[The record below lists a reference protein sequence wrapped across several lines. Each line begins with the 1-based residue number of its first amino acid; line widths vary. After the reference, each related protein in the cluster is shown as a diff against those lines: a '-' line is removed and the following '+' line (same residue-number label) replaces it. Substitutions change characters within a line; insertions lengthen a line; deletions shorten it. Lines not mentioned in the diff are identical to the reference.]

1 MAFKHYDVV
10 RAASPSDL
18 AERITQKLK
27 EGWQPYGS
35 ALISTAGYGAEF
47 IQPVVSEGSIS
58 SPEEPGNRPTT
69 SAPSV
74 APEYYYVIALAGQS
88 NGMSYGE
95 GLPLPDTF
103 DSPDPRI
110 KQLARRSTVTPGGAA
125 CKYNDIIPADHCLHD
140 VQDMSRLNHPKA
152 DLSKG
157 QYGTVGQGL
166 HIAKKLLPFIPANA
180 GILLVPCCRGGS
192 AFTTGA
198 DGTYSDASGAS
209 ENSTRWGVD
218 KPLYKDLIGRTKAAL
233 KKNPKN
239 VLFAVVWMQG
249 EFDFGG
255 TPVNHAAQ
263 FGALVDKFRAD
274 LADMAGQCVGGS
286 AGGVPWICGDTTY
299 FWKQKNESTYQTV
312 YGSYKNKT
320 EKNIHF
326 VPFMTDENGVNVPTN
341 KPEED
346 PDIPGIGYYGSKWR
360 DSSATWTSQDRASHF
375 SSWARRT
382 TYFWKQKNESTYQ
395 TVYGSYKNKTE
406 KNIHFVPF
414 MTDENGVNVPTNKPE
429 EDPDIPGIGYYGS
442 KWRDSS
448 ATWTS
453 QDRASHFS
461 SWARRGIISDR
472 LATAILRHAGRV
484 ALNAGASSTVS
495 EVRPSSPSG
504 AEATGVTT
512 LLSYLA
518 SESEGSLKVQ
528 GWSASGGRAEVVSDA
543 EGTGGKAVKLT
554 KEAGK
559 SSWVLEY
566 AAGNGAALLQ
576 KGGQIRCRFK
586 VSGALAANQYVM
598 AFYWPVSSLPQGV
611 ALTGDGGNNLLA
623 AFYIQTDAKD
633 LNVMYHNAKVA
644 TNNLKLGTFGAFDN
658 EWHMLAFRFAGNN
671 SLQVTPVIDGQDGT
685 PFTLTQSP
693 VSAFAADKLH
703 VTDITRNATYPVLI
717 DSIAVEVNNA
727 DAAA

>member
-1 MAFKHYDVV
+1 MTFKHYDVV

-18 AERITQKLK
+18 AERLTQKLK
-27 EGWQPYGS
+27 EGWQPFGS
-35 ALISTAGYGAEF
+35 PVAITPYTLMQAIAAEGDVTT
-47 IQPVVSEGSIS
+47 PVAVTGNEGEAVAVSA
-58 SPEEPGNRPTT
+58 T
-69 SAPSV
+69 SD
-74 APEYYYVIALAGQS
+74 PEYYFVVVLAGQS

-95 GLPLPDTF
+95 GLPLPETYDR
-103 DSPDPRI
+103 PDPRI
-110 KQLARRSTVTPGGAA
+110 KQLARRSTVTPGGVA

-375 SSWARRT
+375 ST
-382 TYFWKQKNESTYQ
+382 
-395 TVYGSYKNKTE
+395 
-406 KNIHFVPF
+406 
-414 MTDENGVNVPTNKPE
+414 
-429 EDPDIPGIGYYGS
+429 
-442 KWRDSS
+442 
-448 ATWTS
+448 
-453 QDRASHFS
+453 
-461 SWARRGIISDR
+461 WARRGIISDR
-472 LATAILRHAGRV
+472 LATAILVHAGRIAEFITGKQPDMV
-484 ALNAGASSTVS
+484 KPTV
-495 EVRPSSPSG
+495 PSG
-504 AEATGVTT
+504 EGPEREAEAPASNRT
-512 LLSYLA
+512 LMSLLA
-518 SESEGSLKVQ
+518 SGEHLASQ
-528 GWSASGGRAEVVSDA
+528 GWRYYHKPAGGDSVNKNIAEAVVSDA
-543 EGTGGKAVKLT
+543 GATGGKALQLNKP
-554 KEAGK
+554 ENHI
-559 SSWVLEY
+559 WFLEHD
-566 AAGNGAALLQ
+566 AAGQGAELLK
-576 KGGQIRCRFK
+576 KGGRVSVRFK
-586 VSGALAANQYVM
+586 LPGSLVPNQFALGI
-598 AFYWPVSSLPQGV
+598 YWQLSSLPEGV
-611 ALTGDGGNNLLA
+611 MLSGEGNDMLMSFFL
-623 AFYIQTDAKD
+623 QTDTTN
-633 LNVMYHNAKVA
+633 LNAMHHRKPNAK
-644 TNNLKLGTFGAFDN
+644 LDTFGVFDN
-658 EWHMLAFRFAGNN
+658 GWHTLAFEFAGNN
-671 SLQVTPVIDGQDGT
+671 SIQVTPVLDEKRGAA
-685 PFTLTQSP
+685 FTLVKSP
-693 VSAFAADKLH
+693 ASGAADKLQLN
-703 VTDITRNATYPVLI
+703 DISRSATYTLLI
-717 DSIAVEVNNA
+717 DSIAVEVNSTDTVA
-727 DAAA
+727 

>member
-1 MAFKHYDVV
+1 MTFKHYDVV

-18 AERITQKLK
+18 AERLTQKLK
-27 EGWQPYGS
+27 EGWQPFGS
-35 ALISTAGYGAEF
+35 PVAITPYTLMQAIAAEGDVTT
-47 IQPVVSEGSIS
+47 PVAVTGNEGEAVAVSA
-58 SPEEPGNRPTT
+58 T
-69 SAPSV
+69 SD
-74 APEYYYVIALAGQS
+74 PEYYFVVVLAGQS

-95 GLPLPDTF
+95 GLPLPETYDR
-103 DSPDPRI
+103 PDPRI
-110 KQLARRSTVTPGGAA
+110 KQLARRSTVTPGGVA

-218 KPLYKDLIGRTKAAL
+218 KPLYKDLIGRTKAAM

-375 SSWARRT
+375 ST
-382 TYFWKQKNESTYQ
+382 
-395 TVYGSYKNKTE
+395 
-406 KNIHFVPF
+406 
-414 MTDENGVNVPTNKPE
+414 
-429 EDPDIPGIGYYGS
+429 
-442 KWRDSS
+442 
-448 ATWTS
+448 
-453 QDRASHFS
+453 
-461 SWARRGIISDR
+461 WARRGIISDR
-472 LATAILRHAGRV
+472 LATAILVHAGRIAEFITGKQPDMV
-484 ALNAGASSTVS
+484 KPTV
-495 EVRPSSPSG
+495 PSG
-504 AEATGVTT
+504 EGPEREAEAPASNRT
-512 LLSYLA
+512 LMSLLA
-518 SESEGSLKVQ
+518 SGEDLASQ
-528 GWSASGGRAEVVSDA
+528 GWRYYHKPAGGDSVNKNIAEAVVSDA
-543 EGTGGKAVKLT
+543 GATGGKALQLNKP
-554 KEAGK
+554 ENHI
-559 SSWVLEY
+559 WFLEHD
-566 AAGNGAALLQ
+566 AAGQGAELLK
-576 KGGQIRCRFK
+576 KGGRVSVRFK
-586 VSGALAANQYVM
+586 LPGSLVPNQFALGI
-598 AFYWPVSSLPQGV
+598 YWQLSSLPEGV
-611 ALTGDGGNNLLA
+611 MLSGEGNDMLMSFFL
-623 AFYIQTDAKD
+623 QTDTTN
-633 LNVMYHNAKVA
+633 LNAMHHRKPNAK
-644 TNNLKLGTFGAFDN
+644 LDTFGVFDN
-658 EWHMLAFRFAGNN
+658 GWHTLAFEFAGNN
-671 SLQVTPVIDGQDGT
+671 SIQVTPVLDEKRGAA
-685 PFTLTQSP
+685 FTLVKSP
-693 VSAFAADKLH
+693 ASGAADKLQLN
-703 VTDITRNATYPVLI
+703 DISRSATYTLLI
-717 DSIAVEVNNA
+717 DSIAVEVNST
-727 DAAA
+727 DTAA

>member
-18 AERITQKLK
+18 AERLTQKLK
-27 EGWQPYGS
+27 EGWQPFGS
-35 ALISTAGYGAEF
+35 PVAITPYTLMQAIAAEGDVTT
-47 IQPVVSEGSIS
+47 PVAVTGNEGKAVAVSA
-58 SPEEPGNRPTT
+58 T
-69 SAPSV
+69 SD
-74 APEYYYVIALAGQS
+74 PEYYFVVVLAGQS

-95 GLPLPDTF
+95 GLPLPETYDR
-103 DSPDPRI
+103 PDPRI

-375 SSWARRT
+375 ST
-382 TYFWKQKNESTYQ
+382 
-395 TVYGSYKNKTE
+395 
-406 KNIHFVPF
+406 
-414 MTDENGVNVPTNKPE
+414 
-429 EDPDIPGIGYYGS
+429 
-442 KWRDSS
+442 
-448 ATWTS
+448 
-453 QDRASHFS
+453 
-461 SWARRGIISDR
+461 WARRGIISDR
-472 LATAILRHAGRV
+472 LATAILVHAGRT
-484 ALNAGASSTVS
+484 AEFITGKQPDM
-495 EVRPSSPSG
+495 VRPTVPSG
-504 AEATGVTT
+504 EGPEREAEAPASKRT
-512 LLSYLA
+512 LMSLLA
-518 SESEGSLKVQ
+518 SGEDLASQ
-528 GWSASGGRAEVVSDA
+528 GWRYYHKPAGGDSVNKNIAEAVVSDA
-543 EGTGGKAVKLT
+543 GATGGKALQLNKP
-554 KEAGK
+554 ENHI
-559 SSWVLEY
+559 WFLEHD
-566 AAGNGAALLQ
+566 AAGQGAELLK
-576 KGGQIRCRFK
+576 KGGRVSVRFK
-586 VSGALAANQYVM
+586 LPGSLVPNQFALGI
-598 AFYWPVSSLPQGV
+598 YWQLSSLPEGV
-611 ALTGDGGNNLLA
+611 TLSGEGNDMLMSFFL
-623 AFYIQTDAKD
+623 QTDTTN
-633 LNVMYHNAKVA
+633 LNAMHHRKPNAK
-644 TNNLKLGTFGAFDN
+644 LDTFGVFDN
-658 EWHMLAFRFAGNN
+658 GWHTLAFEFAGNN
-671 SLQVTPVIDGQDGT
+671 SIQVTPVLDEKRGAA
-685 PFTLTQSP
+685 FTLVKSP
-693 VSAFAADKLH
+693 ASGAADKLQL
-703 VTDITRNATYPVLI
+703 TDISKSATYTLLI
-717 DSIAVEVNNA
+717 DSIAVEVNST
-727 DAAA
+727 DTAA

>member
-18 AERITQKLK
+18 AERLTQKLK
-27 EGWQPYGS
+27 EGWQPFGS
-35 ALISTAGYGAEF
+35 
-47 IQPVVSEGSIS
+47 PVVITPYTLMQAIAAEGDVTT
-58 SPEEPGNRPTT
+58 PVAVTGNEGKAVAVSAT
-69 SAPSV
+69 SD
-74 APEYYYVIALAGQS
+74 PEYYFVVVLAGQS

-95 GLPLPDTF
+95 GLPLPETYDR
-103 DSPDPRI
+103 PDPRI
-110 KQLARRSTVTPGGAA
+110 KQLARRSTVTPGGVA

-209 ENSTRWGVD
+209 ENSARWGVD

-249 EFDFGG
+249 EFDFDG
-255 TPVNHAAQ
+255 TPGNHAAQ

-274 LADMAGQCVGGS
+274 LTDMAGQCVGGS

-299 FWKQKNESTYQTV
+299 FWKQKNESTYQMV

-375 SSWARRT
+375 ST
-382 TYFWKQKNESTYQ
+382 
-395 TVYGSYKNKTE
+395 
-406 KNIHFVPF
+406 
-414 MTDENGVNVPTNKPE
+414 
-429 EDPDIPGIGYYGS
+429 
-442 KWRDSS
+442 
-448 ATWTS
+448 
-453 QDRASHFS
+453 
-461 SWARRGIISDR
+461 WARRGIISDR
-472 LATAILRHAGRV
+472 LATAILVHAGRT
-484 ALNAGASSTVS
+484 AEFITGKQPDM
-495 EVRPSSPSG
+495 VRPTVPSG
-504 AEATGVTT
+504 EGPEREAEAPASKRT
-512 LLSYLA
+512 LMSLLA
-518 SESEGSLKVQ
+518 SGEDLASQ
-528 GWSASGGRAEVVSDA
+528 GWRYYHKPAGGDSVNKNIAEAVVSDA
-543 EGTGGKAVKLT
+543 GATGGKALQLNKP
-554 KEAGK
+554 ENHI
-559 SSWVLEY
+559 WFLEHD
-566 AAGNGAALLQ
+566 AAGQGAELLK
-576 KGGQIRCRFK
+576 KGGRVSVRFK
-586 VSGALAANQYVM
+586 LPGSLVPNQFALGI
-598 AFYWPVSSLPQGV
+598 YWQLSSLPEGV
-611 ALTGDGGNNLLA
+611 TLSGEGNDMLMSFFL
-623 AFYIQTDAKD
+623 QTDTTN
-633 LNVMYHNAKVA
+633 LNAMHHRKPNAK
-644 TNNLKLGTFGAFDN
+644 LDTFGVFDN
-658 EWHMLAFRFAGNN
+658 GWHTLAFEFAGNN
-671 SLQVTPVIDGQDGT
+671 SIQVTPVLDEKRGT
-685 PFTLTQSP
+685 PFTLVKSP
-693 VSAFAADKLH
+693 ASGAADKLQL
-703 VTDITRNATYPVLI
+703 TDISKAATYTLLI
-717 DSIAVEVNNA
+717 DSVKVEVNNA

>member
-1 MAFKHYDVV
+1 AT
-10 RAASPSDL
+10 SD
-18 AERITQKLK
+18 
-27 EGWQPYGS
+27 
-35 ALISTAGYGAEF
+35 
-47 IQPVVSEGSIS
+47 
-58 SPEEPGNRPTT
+58 
-69 SAPSV
+69 
-74 APEYYYVIALAGQS
+74 PEYYFVVVLAGQS

-95 GLPLPDTF
+95 GLPLPETYDR
-103 DSPDPRI
+103 PDPRI
-110 KQLARRSTVTPGGAA
+110 KQLARRSTVTPGGVA

-375 SSWARRT
+375 ST
-382 TYFWKQKNESTYQ
+382 
-395 TVYGSYKNKTE
+395 
-406 KNIHFVPF
+406 
-414 MTDENGVNVPTNKPE
+414 
-429 EDPDIPGIGYYGS
+429 
-442 KWRDSS
+442 
-448 ATWTS
+448 
-453 QDRASHFS
+453 
-461 SWARRGIISDR
+461 WARRGIISDR
-472 LATAILRHAGRV
+472 LATAILVHAGRTAEFITGKQPDMV
-484 ALNAGASSTVS
+484 KPTV
-495 EVRPSSPSG
+495 PSG
-504 AEATGVTT
+504 EGPERETEAPVSNRTLMSLLASGEDLASQGWRYYHKPAGGDSVNKNIAEA
-512 LLSYLA
+512 
-518 SESEGSLKVQ
+518 
-528 GWSASGGRAEVVSDA
+528 VVSDA
-543 EGTGGKAVKLT
+543 GATGGKALQLNKP
-554 KEAGK
+554 ENHI
-559 SSWVLEY
+559 WFLEHD
-566 AAGNGAALLQ
+566 AAGQGAELLK
-576 KGGQIRCRFK
+576 KGGRVSVRFK
-586 VSGALAANQYVM
+586 LPGSLVPNQFALGI
-598 AFYWPVSSLPQGV
+598 YWQLSSLPEGV
-611 ALTGDGGNNLLA
+611 MLSGEGNDMLMSFFL
-623 AFYIQTDAKD
+623 QTDTTN
-633 LNVMYHNAKVA
+633 LNAMHHRKPNAK
-644 TNNLKLGTFGAFDN
+644 LDTFGVFDN
-658 EWHMLAFRFAGNN
+658 GWHTLAFEFAGNN
-671 SLQVTPVIDGQDGT
+671 SIQVTPVLDEKRGAA
-685 PFTLTQSP
+685 FTLVKSP
-693 VSAFAADKLH
+693 ASGAADKLQL
-703 VTDITRNATYPVLI
+703 TDISKSATYTLLI
-717 DSIAVEVNNA
+717 DSIAVEVNSTDTA
-727 DAAA
+727 V

>member
-1 MAFKHYDVV
+1 MTFKHYDVV

-18 AERITQKLK
+18 AERLTQKLK
-27 EGWQPYGS
+27 EGWQPFGS
-35 ALISTAGYGAEF
+35 PVAITPYTLMQAIAAEGDVTT
-47 IQPVVSEGSIS
+47 PVAVTGNEGKAVAVSA
-58 SPEEPGNRPTT
+58 T
-69 SAPSV
+69 SD
-74 APEYYYVIALAGQS
+74 PEYYFVVVLAGQS

-95 GLPLPDTF
+95 GLPLPETYDR
-103 DSPDPRI
+103 PEPRI

-274 LADMAGQCVGGS
+274 LTDMAGQCVGGS

-375 SSWARRT
+375 ST
-382 TYFWKQKNESTYQ
+382 
-395 TVYGSYKNKTE
+395 
-406 KNIHFVPF
+406 
-414 MTDENGVNVPTNKPE
+414 
-429 EDPDIPGIGYYGS
+429 
-442 KWRDSS
+442 
-448 ATWTS
+448 
-453 QDRASHFS
+453 
-461 SWARRGIISDR
+461 WARRGIISDR
-472 LATAILRHAGRV
+472 LATAILVHAGRT
-484 ALNAGASSTVS
+484 AEFITGKQPDM
-495 EVRPSSPSG
+495 VRPTVPSG
-504 AEATGVTT
+504 EGPEREAEAPASKRT
-512 LLSYLA
+512 LMSLLA
-518 SESEGSLKVQ
+518 SGEDLASQ
-528 GWSASGGRAEVVSDA
+528 GWRYYHKPAGGDSVNKNIAEAVVSDA
-543 EGTGGKAVKLT
+543 GATGGKALQLNKP
-554 KEAGK
+554 ENHI
-559 SSWVLEY
+559 WFLEHD
-566 AAGNGAALLQ
+566 AAGQGAELLK
-576 KGGQIRCRFK
+576 KGGRVSVRFK
-586 VSGALAANQYVM
+586 LPGSLVPNQFALGI
-598 AFYWPVSSLPQGV
+598 YWQLSSLPEGV
-611 ALTGDGGNNLLA
+611 MLSGEGNDMLMSFFL
-623 AFYIQTDAKD
+623 QTDTTN
-633 LNVMYHNAKVA
+633 LNAMHHRKPNAK
-644 TNNLKLGTFGAFDN
+644 LDTFGVFDN
-658 EWHMLAFRFAGNN
+658 GWHMLAFEFAGNN
-671 SLQVTPVIDGQDGT
+671 SIQVTPVLDEKRGAA
-685 PFTLTQSP
+685 FTLVKSP
-693 VSAFAADKLH
+693 ASGAADKLQL
-703 VTDITRNATYPVLI
+703 TDISKSATYTLLI
-717 DSIAVEVNNA
+717 DSIAVEVNST
-727 DAAA
+727 DTAA

>member
-1 MAFKHYDVV
+1 MTFKHYDVV

-18 AERITQKLK
+18 ADALAQKIR
-27 EGWQPYGS
+27 EGWQPYGGPFS
-35 ALISTAGYGAEF
+35 SYTDDGAALIQAIVAEGDVST
-47 IQPVVSEGSIS
+47 PVVVKPTGGEGAVIS
-58 SPEEPGNRPTT
+58 ATSDPG
-69 SAPSV
+69 
-74 APEYYYVIALAGQS
+74 YYFVVVLAGQS

-95 GLPLPDTF
+95 GLPLPETYDR
-103 DSPDPRI
+103 PDPRI
-110 KQLARRSTVTPGGAA
+110 KQLARRSTVTPGGVA

-320 EKNIHF
+320 E
-326 VPFMTDENGVNVPTN
+326 
-341 KPEED
+341 ED

-375 SSWARRT
+375 SA
-382 TYFWKQKNESTYQ
+382 
-395 TVYGSYKNKTE
+395 
-406 KNIHFVPF
+406 
-414 MTDENGVNVPTNKPE
+414 
-429 EDPDIPGIGYYGS
+429 
-442 KWRDSS
+442 
-448 ATWTS
+448 
-453 QDRASHFS
+453 
-461 SWARRGIISDR
+461 WARRGIISDR
-472 LATAILRHAGRV
+472 LATAILVHAGRT
-484 ALNAGASSTVS
+484 AEFITGKQPDM
-495 EVRPSSPSG
+495 VRPTVPSG
-504 AEATGVTT
+504 EGPEREAEAPASKRT
-512 LLSYLA
+512 LMSLLA
-518 SESEGSLKVQ
+518 SGEDLASQ
-528 GWSASGGRAEVVSDA
+528 GWRYYHKPAGGDSVNKNIAEAVVSDA
-543 EGTGGKAVKLT
+543 GATGGKALQLNKP
-554 KEAGK
+554 ENHI
-559 SSWVLEY
+559 WFLEHD
-566 AAGNGAALLQ
+566 AAGQGAELLK
-576 KGGQIRCRFK
+576 KGGRVSVRFK
-586 VSGALAANQYVM
+586 LPGSLVPNQFALGI
-598 AFYWPVSSLPQGV
+598 YWQLSSLPEGV
-611 ALTGDGGNNLLA
+611 TLSGEGNDMLMSFFL
-623 AFYIQTDAKD
+623 QTDTTN
-633 LNVMYHNAKVA
+633 LNAMHHRKPNAK
-644 TNNLKLGTFGAFDN
+644 LDTFGVFDN
-658 EWHMLAFRFAGNN
+658 GWHTLAFEFAGNN
-671 SLQVTPVIDGQDGT
+671 SIQVTPVLDEKRGAA
-685 PFTLTQSP
+685 FTLVKSP
-693 VSAFAADKLH
+693 ASGAVDKLQL
-703 VTDITRNATYPVLI
+703 TDISKSATYTLLI
-717 DSIAVEVNNA
+717 DSIAVEVNSTDTA
-727 DAAA
+727 V

>member
-1 MAFKHYDVV
+1 
-10 RAASPSDL
+10 
-18 AERITQKLK
+18 
-27 EGWQPYGS
+27 
-35 ALISTAGYGAEF
+35 
-47 IQPVVSEGSIS
+47 
-58 SPEEPGNRPTT
+58 
-69 SAPSV
+69 
-74 APEYYYVIALAGQS
+74 
-88 NGMSYGE
+88 
-95 GLPLPDTF
+95 
-103 DSPDPRI
+103 
-110 KQLARRSTVTPGGAA
+110 A

-375 SSWARRT
+375 ST
-382 TYFWKQKNESTYQ
+382 
-395 TVYGSYKNKTE
+395 
-406 KNIHFVPF
+406 
-414 MTDENGVNVPTNKPE
+414 
-429 EDPDIPGIGYYGS
+429 
-442 KWRDSS
+442 
-448 ATWTS
+448 
-453 QDRASHFS
+453 
-461 SWARRGIISDR
+461 WARRGIISDR
-472 LATAILRHAGRV
+472 LATAILVHAGRTAEFITGKQPDMV
-484 ALNAGASSTVS
+484 KPTV
-495 EVRPSSPSG
+495 PSG
-504 AEATGVTT
+504 EGPEREAEAPVSNRT
-512 LLSYLA
+512 LMSLLA
-518 SESEGSLKVQ
+518 SGEDLASQ
-528 GWSASGGRAEVVSDA
+528 GWRYYHKPAGGDSVNKNIAEAVVSDA
-543 EGTGGKAVKLT
+543 GATGGKALQLNKP
-554 KEAGK
+554 ENHI
-559 SSWVLEY
+559 WFLEHD
-566 AAGNGAALLQ
+566 AAGQGAELLK
-576 KGGQIRCRFK
+576 KGGRVSVRFK
-586 VSGALAANQYVM
+586 LPGSLVPNQFALGI
-598 AFYWPVSSLPQGV
+598 YWQLSSLPEGV
-611 ALTGDGGNNLLA
+611 TLSGEGNDMLMSFFL
-623 AFYIQTDAKD
+623 QTDTTN
-633 LNVMYHNAKVA
+633 LNAMHHRKPNAK
-644 TNNLKLGTFGAFDN
+644 LDTFGVFDN
-658 EWHMLAFRFAGNN
+658 GWHTLAFEFAGNN
-671 SLQVTPVIDGQDGT
+671 SIQVTPVLDEKRGAA
-685 PFTLTQSP
+685 FTLVKSP
-693 VSAFAADKLH
+693 ASGAADKLQL
-703 VTDITRNATYPVLI
+703 TDISKSATYTLLI
-717 DSIAVEVNNA
+717 DSIAVEVNSTDTA
-727 DAAA
+727 V

>member
-125 CKYNDIIPADHCLHD
+125 CKYNDIIPADHCLHDVQDMSRLNHPKADLSKGQYGTVGQGLHIAKKLLPFIPANAGILLVPCCRGGSAFTTGADGTYSDASGASENSTRWGVDKPLYKDLIGYNDIIPADHCLHD

-375 SSWARRT
+375 SSWARR
-382 TYFWKQKNESTYQ
+382 
-395 TVYGSYKNKTE
+395 
-406 KNIHFVPF
+406 
-414 MTDENGVNVPTNKPE
+414 
-429 EDPDIPGIGYYGS
+429 
-442 KWRDSS
+442 
-448 ATWTS
+448 
-453 QDRASHFS
+453 
-461 SWARRGIISDR
+461 GIISDR

-495 EVRPSSPSG
+495 E
-504 AEATGVTT
+504 
-512 LLSYLA
+512 
-518 SESEGSLKVQ
+518 
-528 GWSASGGRAEVVSDA
+528 
-543 EGTGGKAVKLT
+543 
-554 KEAGK
+554 
-559 SSWVLEY
+559 
-566 AAGNGAALLQ
+566 
-576 KGGQIRCRFK
+576 
-586 VSGALAANQYVM
+586 
-598 AFYWPVSSLPQGV
+598 VSSLPQGV

-658 EWHMLAFRFAGNN
+658 EWHTLAFRFAGNN

-717 DSIAVEVNNA
+717 DSIVVEVNST
-727 DAAA
+727 DTAA

>member
-18 AERITQKLK
+18 AERLTQKLK
-27 EGWQPYGS
+27 EGWQPFGS
-35 ALISTAGYGAEF
+35 PVAITPYTLMQAIAAEGDVTT
-47 IQPVVSEGSIS
+47 PVAVTGNEGEAVAVSA
-58 SPEEPGNRPTT
+58 T
-69 SAPSV
+69 SD
-74 APEYYYVIALAGQS
+74 PEYYFVVVLAGQS

-95 GLPLPDTF
+95 GLPLPETYDR
-103 DSPDPRI
+103 PDPRI
-110 KQLARRSTVTPGGAA
+110 KQLARRSTVTPGGVA

-249 EFDFGG
+249 EFDFDG
-255 TPVNHAAQ
+255 TPGNHAAQ

-274 LADMAGQCVGGS
+274 LTDMAGQCVGGS

-375 SSWARRT
+375 ST
-382 TYFWKQKNESTYQ
+382 
-395 TVYGSYKNKTE
+395 
-406 KNIHFVPF
+406 
-414 MTDENGVNVPTNKPE
+414 
-429 EDPDIPGIGYYGS
+429 
-442 KWRDSS
+442 
-448 ATWTS
+448 
-453 QDRASHFS
+453 
-461 SWARRGIISDR
+461 WARRGIISDR
-472 LATAILRHAGRV
+472 LATAILVHAGRS
-484 ALNAGASSTVS
+484 AEFITGKQPDM
-495 EVRPSSPSG
+495 VRPTVPSG
-504 AEATGVTT
+504 EGPEIEAEAPASKRT
-512 LLSYLA
+512 LMSLLA
-518 SESEGSLKVQ
+518 SGEDLASQ
-528 GWSASGGRAEVVSDA
+528 GWRYYHKPAGGDSVNKNIAEAVVSDA
-543 EGTGGKAVKLT
+543 GATGGKALQLNKP
-554 KEAGK
+554 ENHI
-559 SSWVLEY
+559 WFLEHD
-566 AAGNGAALLQ
+566 AAGQGAELLK
-576 KGGQIRCRFK
+576 KGGRVSVRFK
-586 VSGALAANQYVM
+586 LPGSLVPNQFALGI
-598 AFYWPVSSLPQGV
+598 YWQLSSLPEGV
-611 ALTGDGGNNLLA
+611 MLSGEGNDMLMSFFL
-623 AFYIQTDAKD
+623 QTDTTN
-633 LNVMYHNAKVA
+633 LNAMHHRKPNAK
-644 TNNLKLGTFGAFDN
+644 LDTFGVFDN
-658 EWHMLAFRFAGNN
+658 GWHTLAFEFAGNN
-671 SLQVTPVIDGQDGT
+671 SIQVTPVLDEKRGAA
-685 PFTLTQSP
+685 FTLVKSP
-693 VSAFAADKLH
+693 ASGAADKLQLN
-703 VTDITRNATYPVLI
+703 DISRSATYTLLI
-717 DSIAVEVNNA
+717 DSIAVEVNST
-727 DAAA
+727 DTAA

>member
-18 AERITQKLK
+18 AERLTQKLK
-27 EGWQPYGS
+27 EGWQPFGS
-35 ALISTAGYGAEF
+35 PVAITPYTLMQAIAEEGDVTT
-47 IQPVVSEGSIS
+47 PVAVTGNEGKAVAVSA
-58 SPEEPGNRPTT
+58 T
-69 SAPSV
+69 SD
-74 APEYYYVIALAGQS
+74 PEYYFVVVLAGQS

-95 GLPLPDTF
+95 GLPLPETYDR
-103 DSPDPRI
+103 PDPRI
-110 KQLARRSTVTPGGAA
+110 KQLARRSTVTPGGVA

-375 SSWARRT
+375 ST
-382 TYFWKQKNESTYQ
+382 
-395 TVYGSYKNKTE
+395 
-406 KNIHFVPF
+406 
-414 MTDENGVNVPTNKPE
+414 
-429 EDPDIPGIGYYGS
+429 
-442 KWRDSS
+442 
-448 ATWTS
+448 
-453 QDRASHFS
+453 
-461 SWARRGIISDR
+461 WARRGIISDR
-472 LATAILRHAGRV
+472 LATAILVHAGRT
-484 ALNAGASSTVS
+484 AEFITGKQPDTVK
-495 EVRPSSPSG
+495 PTGPSG
-504 AEATGVTT
+504 EGPEREPEAPVSNRTLMSLLASGEDLASQGWRYYHKPASGDSVDKNIAEA
-512 LLSYLA
+512 
-518 SESEGSLKVQ
+518 
-528 GWSASGGRAEVVSDA
+528 VVSD
-543 EGTGGKAVKLT
+543 EGATGGKALQLNKP
-554 KEAGK
+554 E
-559 SSWVLEY
+559 SHIWFLEHD
-566 AAGNGAALLQ
+566 AAGQGAELLK
-576 KGGQIRCRFK
+576 KGGRVSVRFK
-586 VSGALAANQYVM
+586 VPGALVPNQF
-598 AFYWPVSSLPQGV
+598 ALGIYWQLSSLPEGV
-611 ALTGDGGNNLLA
+611 TLSEEGNDMLMSFFL
-623 AFYIQTDAKD
+623 QTDATN
-633 LNVMYHNAKVA
+633 LNAMYHKKQNAK
-644 TNNLKLGTFGAFDN
+644 LDTFGVFDN
-658 EWHMLAFRFAGNN
+658 GWHTLAFEFAGNN
-671 SLQVTPVIDGQDGT
+671 SIQVTPVLDEKRGT
-685 PFTLTQSP
+685 PFTLVKSP
-693 VSAFAADKLH
+693 ASGAADKLQL
-703 VTDITRNATYPVLI
+703 TGISKAATYTLLI
-717 DSIAVEVNNA
+717 DSVKVEVNNA
-727 DAAA
+727 DGAA

>member
-1 MAFKHYDVV
+1 YD
-10 RAASPSDL
+10 R
-18 AERITQKLK
+18 
-27 EGWQPYGS
+27 
-35 ALISTAGYGAEF
+35 
-47 IQPVVSEGSIS
+47 
-58 SPEEPGNRPTT
+58 
-69 SAPSV
+69 
-74 APEYYYVIALAGQS
+74 
-88 NGMSYGE
+88 
-95 GLPLPDTF
+95 
-103 DSPDPRI
+103 PDPRI

-140 VQDMSRLNHPKA
+140 VQDMSRLNHPKS

-274 LADMAGQCVGGS
+274 LADMAGQCVSGS
-286 AGGVPWICGDTTY
+286 AGSVPWICGDTTY

-375 SSWARRT
+375 ST
-382 TYFWKQKNESTYQ
+382 
-395 TVYGSYKNKTE
+395 
-406 KNIHFVPF
+406 
-414 MTDENGVNVPTNKPE
+414 
-429 EDPDIPGIGYYGS
+429 
-442 KWRDSS
+442 
-448 ATWTS
+448 
-453 QDRASHFS
+453 
-461 SWARRGIISDR
+461 WARRGIISDR
-472 LATAILRHAGRV
+472 LATAILVHAGRS
-484 ALNAGASSTVS
+484 AEFITGKQPDM
-495 EVRPSSPSG
+495 VRPTVPSG
-504 AEATGVTT
+504 EGPEIEAEAPASKRT
-512 LLSYLA
+512 LMSLLA
-518 SESEGSLKVQ
+518 SGEDLASQ
-528 GWSASGGRAEVVSDA
+528 GWRYYHKPAGGDSVNKNIAEAVVSDA
-543 EGTGGKAVKLT
+543 GATGGKALQLNKP
-554 KEAGK
+554 ENHI
-559 SSWVLEY
+559 WFLEHD
-566 AAGNGAALLQ
+566 AAGQGAELLK
-576 KGGQIRCRFK
+576 KGGRVSVRFK
-586 VSGALAANQYVM
+586 LPGSLVPNQFALGI
-598 AFYWPVSSLPQGV
+598 YWLLSSLPEGV
-611 ALTGDGGNNLLA
+611 TLSGEGNDMLMSFFL
-623 AFYIQTDAKD
+623 QTDTTN
-633 LNVMYHNAKVA
+633 LNAMHHRKPNAK
-644 TNNLKLGTFGAFDN
+644 LDTFGVFDN
-658 EWHMLAFRFAGNN
+658 GWHTLAFEFAGNN
-671 SLQVTPVIDGQDGT
+671 SIQVTPVLDEKRGAA
-685 PFTLTQSP
+685 FTLVKSP
-693 VSAFAADKLH
+693 ASGAADKLQL
-703 VTDITRNATYPVLI
+703 TDISKSATYMLLI
-717 DSIAVEVNNA
+717 DSIAVEVNST
-727 DAAA
+727 DTAA

>member
-18 AERITQKLK
+18 ADALAQKIR
-27 EGWQPYGS
+27 EGWQPYGGPFSSYTDDGS
-35 ALISTAGYGAEF
+35 ALIQAIVAEGDVST
-47 IQPVVSEGSIS
+47 PVVVKPSDGEGTVIS
-58 SPEEPGNRPTT
+58 AT
-69 SAPSV
+69 SD
-74 APEYYYVIALAGQS
+74 PEYYFVVVLAGQS

-95 GLPLPDTF
+95 GLPLPETYDR
-103 DSPDPRI
+103 PDPRI
-110 KQLARRSTVTPGGAA
+110 KQLARRSTVTPGGVA

-249 EFDFGG
+249 EFDFDG
-255 TPVNHAAQ
+255 TPGNHAAQ

-360 DSSATWTSQDRASHF
+360 DSSASWTSQDRASHF
-375 SSWARRT
+375 ST
-382 TYFWKQKNESTYQ
+382 
-395 TVYGSYKNKTE
+395 
-406 KNIHFVPF
+406 
-414 MTDENGVNVPTNKPE
+414 
-429 EDPDIPGIGYYGS
+429 
-442 KWRDSS
+442 
-448 ATWTS
+448 
-453 QDRASHFS
+453 
-461 SWARRGIISDR
+461 WARRGIISDR
-472 LATAILRHAGRV
+472 LATAILVHAGRTAEFITGKQPDMV
-484 ALNAGASSTVS
+484 KPTV
-495 EVRPSSPSG
+495 PSG
-504 AEATGVTT
+504 EGPEREAEAPVSNRT
-512 LLSYLA
+512 LMNLLA
-518 SESEGSLKVQ
+518 SGEDLASQ
-528 GWSASGGRAEVVSDA
+528 GWRYYHKPAGGDSVNKNIAEAVVSDA
-543 EGTGGKAVKLT
+543 GATGGKALQLNKP
-554 KEAGK
+554 ENHI
-559 SSWVLEY
+559 WFLEHD
-566 AAGNGAALLQ
+566 AAGQGAELLK
-576 KGGQIRCRFK
+576 KGGRVSVRFK
-586 VSGALAANQYVM
+586 LPGSLVPNQFALGI
-598 AFYWPVSSLPQGV
+598 YWQLSSLPEGV
-611 ALTGDGGNNLLA
+611 MLSGEGNDMLMSFFL
-623 AFYIQTDAKD
+623 QTDTTN
-633 LNVMYHNAKVA
+633 LNAMHHRKPNAK
-644 TNNLKLGTFGAFDN
+644 LDTFGVFDN
-658 EWHMLAFRFAGNN
+658 GWHTLAFEFAGNN
-671 SLQVTPVIDGQDGT
+671 SIQVTPVLDEKRGAA
-685 PFTLTQSP
+685 FTLVKSP
-693 VSAFAADKLH
+693 ASGAADKLQL
-703 VTDITRNATYPVLI
+703 TDISKSATYTLLI
-717 DSIAVEVNNA
+717 DSVKVEVNNA
-727 DAAA
+727 DGAA

>member
-1 MAFKHYDVV
+1 MTFKHYDVV

-18 AERITQKLK
+18 AERLTQKLK
-27 EGWQPYGS
+27 EGWQPFGS
-35 ALISTAGYGAEF
+35 PVAITPYTLMQAIAAEGDVTT
-47 IQPVVSEGSIS
+47 PVAVTGNEGKAVAVSA
-58 SPEEPGNRPTT
+58 T
-69 SAPSV
+69 SD
-74 APEYYYVIALAGQS
+74 PEYYFVVVLAGQS

-95 GLPLPDTF
+95 GLPLPETYDR
-103 DSPDPRI
+103 PDPRI

-375 SSWARRT
+375 ST
-382 TYFWKQKNESTYQ
+382 
-395 TVYGSYKNKTE
+395 
-406 KNIHFVPF
+406 
-414 MTDENGVNVPTNKPE
+414 
-429 EDPDIPGIGYYGS
+429 
-442 KWRDSS
+442 
-448 ATWTS
+448 
-453 QDRASHFS
+453 
-461 SWARRGIISDR
+461 WARRGIISDR
-472 LATAILRHAGRV
+472 LATAILVHAGRIAEFITGKQPDMV
-484 ALNAGASSTVS
+484 KPTV
-495 EVRPSSPSG
+495 PSG
-504 AEATGVTT
+504 EGPEREAEAPASNRT
-512 LLSYLA
+512 LMSLLA
-518 SESEGSLKVQ
+518 SGEDLASQ
-528 GWSASGGRAEVVSDA
+528 GWRYYHKPAGGDSVNKNIAEAVVSDA
-543 EGTGGKAVKLT
+543 GATGGKALQLNKP
-554 KEAGK
+554 ENHI
-559 SSWVLEY
+559 WFLEHD
-566 AAGNGAALLQ
+566 AAGQGAELLK
-576 KGGQIRCRFK
+576 KGGRVSVRFK
-586 VSGALAANQYVM
+586 LPGSLVPNQFALGI
-598 AFYWPVSSLPQGV
+598 YWQLSSLPEGV
-611 ALTGDGGNNLLA
+611 MLSGEGNDMLMSFFL
-623 AFYIQTDAKD
+623 QTDTTN
-633 LNVMYHNAKVA
+633 LNAMHHRKPNAK
-644 TNNLKLGTFGAFDN
+644 LDTFGVFDN
-658 EWHMLAFRFAGNN
+658 GWHTLAFEFAGNN
-671 SLQVTPVIDGQDGT
+671 SIQVTPVLDEKRGAA
-685 PFTLTQSP
+685 FTLVKSP
-693 VSAFAADKLH
+693 ASGAADKLQLN
-703 VTDITRNATYPVLI
+703 DISRSATYTLLI
-717 DSIAVEVNNA
+717 DSIAVEVNST
-727 DAAA
+727 DTAA